1 MNIQE
6 LKNIGIKK
14 LKEQKIEDPIIKS
27 EKLLEFIFNMNKIEL
42 LINYNKVINEEK
54 EKCFFNYIDEIIK
67 GKPVQYIIKNQEFMK
82 LNFYVDDNVLIPQ
95 PDTEILVEN
104 TIKILEKLEKNARVQ
119 EKSNLEEKLTVL
131 DLCTGSGAIGISI
144 KKYMKNAIVYVSDI
158 SSKALEIAKINAKN
172 NNVNINF
179 IQSDMFEKF
188 NEMRNLKFDV
198 IVSNPP
204 YIETDNLETLPKEVQ
219 AEPKLA
225 LDGGKDGLKYYR
237 KIADKGYMYLKDKG
251 YILMEIGYNQNISVP
266 ELFKNNNEY
275 KNIEIFKDLSNI
287 DRVIKIEK
295 S

>member
-54 EKCFFNYIDEIIK
+54 EKSYFNYIDEIIK

-95 PDTEILVEN
+95 PDTEILVER
-104 TIKILEKLEKNARVQ
+104 TMKILKNIEKNTNLKR
-119 EKSNLEEKLTVL
+119 SNIEDEITVL
-131 DLCTGSGAIGISI
+131 DLCTGSGAVGISI

-158 SSKALEIAKINAKN
+158 SSKALEIAKINAEKN
-172 NNVNINF
+172 DVNINC

-188 NEMRNLKFDV
+188 NEMQNLKFDV

-225 LDGGKDGLKYYR
+225 LDGGKDGLRFYKE
-237 KIADKGYMYLKDKG
+237 IANKGYMYLKDKG
-251 YILMEIGYNQNISVP
+251 YILIEIGYNQNKTVP
-266 ELFKNNNEY
+266 DLFKNKNEY
-275 KNIEIFKDLSNI
+275 NNIEIFKDLSNI

>member
-1 MNIQE
+1 
-6 LKNIGIKK
+6 
-14 LKEQKIEDPIIKS
+14 
-27 EKLLEFIFNMNKIEL
+27 MNKIEL
-42 LINYNKVINEEK
+42 LINYNKVINDEK

-104 TIKILEKLEKNARVQ
+104 TIKILGKLEKNARVQ
-119 EKSNLEEKLTVL
+119 EKPNLEEKLTVL

-188 NEMRNLKFDV
+188 NEMKNLKFDV

>member
-54 EKCFFNYIDEIIK
+54 EKSYFNYIDEIIK

-95 PDTEILVEN
+95 PDTEILVER
-104 TIKILEKLEKNARVQ
+104 TMKILKNIEKNTNLKR
-119 EKSNLEEKLTVL
+119 SNIEDEITVL
-131 DLCTGSGAIGISI
+131 DLCTGSGAVGISI

-158 SSKALEIAKINAKN
+158 SSKALEIAKINAEKN
-172 NNVNINF
+172 DVNINC
-179 IQSDMFEKF
+179 IKSDMFEKF
-188 NEMRNLKFDV
+188 NEMQNLKFDV

-225 LDGGKDGLKYYR
+225 LDGGKDGLRFYKE
-237 KIADKGYMYLKDKG
+237 IANKGYMYLKDKG
-251 YILMEIGYNQNISVP
+251 YILIEIGYNQNKTVP
-266 ELFKNNNEY
+266 DLFKNKNEY
-275 KNIEIFKDLSNI
+275 NNIEIFKDLSNI